1 MDVKFQIVE
10 ALLKKNKIM
19 IHLFRKEKFDTNLYD
34 LELKVESQQKQI
46 TELRELV
53 LELSKQI
60 NSLQIEIDYL
70 ANNKYGK
77 SI

>member
-1 MDVKFQIVE
+1 M
-10 ALLKKNKIM
+10 
-19 IHLFRKEKFDTNLYD
+19 HLFRKEKFDYNLYD
-34 LELKVESQQKQI
+34 LQLKVEAQQKQI

-70 ANNKYGK
+70 SNNRYGK
-77 SI
+77 GL

>member
-1 MDVKFQIVE
+1 M
-10 ALLKKNKIM
+10 LG
-19 IHLFRKEKFDTNLYD
+19 LFRKDKFNCNLYD
-34 LELKVESQQKQI
+34 LELKVESQGKQI
-46 TELRELV
+46 EELRGLV

-70 ANNKYGK
+70 ANEKYKYGK